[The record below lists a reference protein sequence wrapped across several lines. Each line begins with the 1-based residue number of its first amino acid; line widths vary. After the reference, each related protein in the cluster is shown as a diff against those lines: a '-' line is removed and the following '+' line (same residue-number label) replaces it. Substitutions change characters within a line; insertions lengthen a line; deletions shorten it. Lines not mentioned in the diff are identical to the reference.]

1 MRNSNG
7 YFGVWC
13 AIWLYLSAG
22 AAYGQYSVMP
32 GDANRNGRV
41 DHYDVLH
48 VGYAYGS
55 VGPSR
60 LSPNGSPT
68 SQAIPQLWPLS
79 FPDGIN
85 YAYADCNGNGV
96 IDWQDFLNIY
106 QNYHFEQDSVVE
118 LSFPQPIPGLDPQL
132 SFTQNT
138 ITTFPGDV
146 LEIPIHLA
154 YPPGQETDFQ
164 GIAFT
169 MEYQTDHI
177 NGIFTNFQS
186 SYPADDEQ
194 AFYFQNISISSLGV
208 LETALTRFGQNPIGG
223 EGEIATAV
231 IIIEDDLIGLL
242 LTPQDSI
249 ETTIRIKD
257 VLFKDGDF
265 FSVPVFTDSI
275 RVVIRHPDAVSS
287 HEIRLPEK
295 DMQVFPNP
303 SSGALWV
310 NTPFPVSTLSVW
322 DVAGR
327 CVHQETVAPGT
338 RHLLELGHLPA
349 GVFTLKGH
357 SAVGHIQKRI
367 LIVH

>member
-7 YFGVWC
+7 YFGVLW
-13 AIWLYLSAG
+13 AICMCLSAS
-22 AAYGQYSVMP
+22 AAQGQFSVLP

-60 LSPNGSPT
+60 ITPSGSATNQPI
-68 SQAIPQLWPLS
+68 SQLWPLS

-85 YAYADCNGNGV
+85 YAFADCDGNGV
-96 IDWQDFLNIY
+96 IDWHDLLNIF
-106 QNYHFEQDSVVE
+106 QNYDVEQDSVAE
-118 LSFPQPIPGLDPQL
+118 LNFPLPVPGMDPQL
-132 SFTQNT
+132 SFAQNA
-138 ITTFPGDV
+138 ITTYPGDV
-146 LEIPIHLA
+146 LQIPIHLE

-169 MEYQTDHI
+169 LEYQPDYL
-177 NGIFTNFQS
+177 NGVFANFQS
-186 SYPADDEQ
+186 SYPTDNEQ
-194 AFYFQNISISSLGV
+194 AFYFQNISISTLGV

-242 LTPQDSI
+242 LTPQDSL
-249 ETTIRIKD
+249 ETTVRIKD

-287 HEIRLPEK
+287 SLIESPHK

-303 SSGALWV
+303 SSGTLWV
-310 NTPFPVSTLSVW
+310 NTPFPVSMLSVW

-327 CVHQETVAPGT
+327 CIYQETVTDGT

-349 GVFTLKGH
+349 GVFTLKAH
-357 SAVGHIQKRI
+357 SAKGNIQKRF
-367 LIVH
+367 LIVN